1 MNKGNHKK
9 VLVIIQARLSSTR
22 LPGKVIREIGDTNE
36 TIISCQLKRLRK
48 LKDLD
53 IELCVATS
61 LDETDNELVD
71 YLNEHFPDVVVFRG
85 SLNNVLDRYYKC
97 ALELNGDIIV
107 RLTADCPFS
116 DANLITQM
124 LDEFKSKDLEY
135 LSNTMPPEKS
145 TFSDGFDVEIFK
157 FEILEQC
164 NKELLSDLDR
174 EHVTFQMWKSGRF
187 RTDVFMNDNDV
198 KTRIKLSVDYEDD
211 FNLLTVLINKIGLD
225 LNYHQIDTYIIENE
239 LFKLNDSNKIN
250 AGWQIK

>member
-1 MNKGNHKK
+1 
-9 VLVIIQARLSSTR
+9 
-22 LPGKVIREIGDTNE
+22 
-36 TIISCQLKRLRK
+36 
-48 LKDLD
+48 
-53 IELCVATS
+53 LCVATS
-61 LDETDNELVD
+61 LDQTDNELVN

-116 DANLITQM
+116 DSNLITQM
-124 LDEFKSKDLEY
+124 LDEFISKDLEY

-157 FEILEQC
+157 FEILEKC

-187 RTDVFMNDNDV
+187 RTDVFMNVNYV

-211 FNLLTVLINKIGLD
+211 FNLVTVLINKIGLD
-225 LNYHQIDTYIIENE
+225 LNYHQIDTYVIENE
-239 LFKLNDSNKIN
+239 LYKLNDSYKIN